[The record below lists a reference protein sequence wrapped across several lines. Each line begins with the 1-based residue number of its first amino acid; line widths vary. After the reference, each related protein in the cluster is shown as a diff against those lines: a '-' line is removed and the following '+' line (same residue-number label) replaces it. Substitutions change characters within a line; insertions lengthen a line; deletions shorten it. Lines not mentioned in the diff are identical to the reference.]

1 MAPIAQCVVDEDV
14 VRRWWKQWLRDAGAE
29 PPAELLESLSE
40 RSGMIEAAMEEAAQ
54 GMVRVLLAD
63 LAEP

>member
-14 VRRWWKQWLRDAGAE
+14 VRRWWKQWLHDAGAE
-29 PPAELLESLSE
+29 PPVELIEGLSE

-54 GMVRVLLAD
+54 GMVRVLVAD